1 VYLNKLKW
9 GLISYV
15 VLSLVIIPVGAV
27 ANAVPRE
34 IGRLVVLS
42 GIAFSIVVG
51 YGLIYEREFW

>member
-1 VYLNKLKW
+1 VYLKKLKW

-27 ANAVPRE
+27 ANTVPHQSSQW
-34 IGRLVVLS
+34 IILA

-51 YGLIYEREFW
+51 YGLIYELEVW